1 MHQPLAARLA
11 APLGSVDELLR
22 LVVPP
27 LAALGEAPRGTEAYA
42 EPVHLRDAEWAAVQH
57 VLLTNTLVTWA
68 PALGERLVDALLQGW
83 FTPDGA
89 HGARVWRSTV
99 ATLSLLLATA
109 PSEATKGLM
118 EAVLRHMDGGKL
130 VDRLL
135 AAEPPAPAWRT
146 AVAQLVALPTR
157 VANVWQHASR
167 LDPDLFLA
175 SATAAIDTHVETHAD
190 ALAVL
195 VARLTSTGFVAK
207 DARHSFWG
215 TLVPRMLARLEHET
229 YRRAWSALRAQLP
242 HAAQETLVYALC
254 TYLDRRLD
262 ATGCAW
268 PVARTE
274 HAPGQEGRAFLSPT
288 AVEAVHAATALLH
301 CIVADESGATKADL
315 VRLAPAHVPPWTP
328 LMAVCLAR
336 WIVTPHDAAEVLPL
350 FVDVWADPTRS
361 RRASRKEE
369 LFLTTLLAAC
379 MHAPT
384 DVLAHVSLSHPF
396 LSGVS
401 AHLENADSGI
411 RRLGMLIAELV
422 SAAVGRPLTFPAAVW
437 DGRGEMREDARVI
450 RALAL
455 SPPTAPPDRRT
466 WTALLC
472 EDAPAPRP
480 PPPVRRARPQ
490 TRALPPR
497 VQPHARPLIEEI
509 EPEEEGEFKTYA
521 HESDEEGVGEGDEDE
536 EDEEGEGED
545 AGVGGE
551 EEGDSA
557 DPSGT
562 LDKALHKKRRPP
574 VYVGEL
580 APLLR
585 DDDYRANR
593 LALKHAEPLIR
604 RKTGWGNE
612 VRENAVDLCLALCAL
627 QNTFDMRAFDE
638 LRTHALVALCVA
650 SPIPVADCLAEQF
663 FTPHYALPQRLAMMH
678 ALAAAAHELAGLDPL
693 LDSDAPAA
701 HAAHMA
707 DQAAQR
713 ARSRS
718 VARVPFAPP
727 GTLAQPKPYL
737 AVATSAFVLPLLNRF
752 YMYLDAT
759 RIRSLGGYRRAGSE
773 LALSSDALAAALY
786 TLCVLC
792 SAARNALG
800 FYASIMPEVIALA
813 QQVVATRA
821 HADDATV
828 HAAALALVLVMLDAA
843 WERDRGIALVRAHA
857 STLIHVR
864 DTAQGIVEH
873 AAGGDAAPTPRAR
886 ALRAAAGTL
895 VRLAEM
901 EHEAQDALLGTGSL

>member
-27 LAALGEAPRGTEAYA
+27 LAAIGEAPRGTEAYA
-42 EPVHLRDAEWAAVQH
+42 DPVHLRDAECAAVQH

-68 PALGERLVDALLQGW
+68 PALGEGLVDALLQAW
-83 FTPDGA
+83 FTPDGP
-89 HGARVWRSTV
+89 HGARVWRDTV
-99 ATLSLLLATA
+99 ATLSLILAAA
-109 PSEATKGLM
+109 PNEHTKRLI

-130 VDRLL
+130 IDRFL
-135 AAEPPAPAWRT
+135 AAGPPAPAWRT

-167 LDPDLFLA
+167 LDPDQFLA
-175 SATAAIDTHVETHAD
+175 SATAAIDTHIETHTD
-190 ALAVL
+190 ELAVL
-195 VARLTSTGFVAK
+195 VVRLTSTGFVAK

-242 HAAQETLVYALC
+242 HAAQETFVYALC

-274 HAPGQEGRAFLSPT
+274 HAPGQEGRAFQSPT

-315 VRLAPAHVPPWTP
+315 VRLTPAHVPPWTP
-328 LMAVCLAR
+328 LMAVCLAH

-379 MHAPT
+379 MHTHT

-401 AHLENADSGI
+401 AHLENADGGI

-422 SAAVGRPLTFPAAVW
+422 SAKVGRPLSFPAAVW

-455 SPPTAPPDRRT
+455 SPPTAPPDPRT

-472 EDAPAPRP
+472 EDAPAPSP
-480 PPPVRRARPQ
+480 TPPVRRSKPQ

-497 VQPHARPLIEEI
+497 VPPQARPLIEEI
-509 EPEEEGEFKTYA
+509 EPEEEGEFKMYA
-521 HESDEEGVGEGDEDE
+521 HESDGEKEDVDEDE
-536 EDEEGEGED
+536 DED
-545 AGVGGE
+545 E

-612 VRENAVDLCLALCAL
+612 VRENAVDLCLALCTL
-627 QNTFDMRAFDE
+627 QNTFGMRAFDE

-650 SPIPVADCLAEQF
+650 SSIPVADCLAEQF

-678 ALAAAAHELAGLDPL
+678 ALAAAAHELAGLEPL

-701 HAAHMA
+701 HAMHMA

-727 GTLAQPKPYL
+727 GALSQPKPYL

-773 LALSSDALAAALY
+773 LALSSDALTAALY

-800 FYASIMPEVIALA
+800 FYASIMPEVIALV

-821 HADDATV
+821 HADDAAV

-857 STLIHVR
+857 SLLIHVR
-864 DTAQGIVEH
+864 DMAQDIIDHER
-873 AAGGDAAPTPRAR
+873 ADAAPTPRAR

-901 EHEAQDALLGTGSL
+901 EHEAQDALLGTRSL